1 MLNEQKNAILS
12 LFNDALVS
20 MSVDNA
26 QILLERPKVA
36 AHGDLAC
43 NVAMQLAR
51 QLKKNPRAI
60 ATELIERIQSLPQS
74 KELIESFEIAGP
86 GFINMRLSQQAKT
99 FAIREVLRLGSDFGK
114 NKDHA
119 GESILIEYVSA
130 NPTGPLHLG
139 HARQGALGDVLS
151 NLMRTQG
158 WNVCREFYYNDAGVQ
173 IQTLTESVRL
183 RIKELLG
190 ETITFP
196 ENGYQGLYIK
206 DIAKDFLDKKTIRT
220 RDGQEITAS
229 GNVEDVDSI
238 RAFSVGYL
246 KNEQDSDLNALGVSF
261 DNFYLESSL
270 YSDGLVERAVNA
282 LIASG
287 HTYEQDGAL
296 WLRTTDFKEFGDD
309 KDRVMRKQDGH
320 YTYFVPDVA
329 YHLSKFERGFVK
341 AVDIQGSDHHG
352 TTARVRI
359 GVQVAGQQLGLNV
372 PKVFPV
378 YVLHKML
385 KVIKNGEEV
394 KMSKRSGTYVTLR
407 DLVNWVGK
415 DAARFFLV
423 SRKADSEFVFD
434 IDLALSQSDEN
445 PVYYLQYAHARICS
459 VFAQAKEKGF
469 SIPTQEA
476 IAEMDLS
483 ALSDKNAQAL
493 IARISEFP
501 ETLSVAAKE
510 CAPHTLCFYLK
521 DLAGDFHAFYNAE
534 RVLVEDE
541 AVRNARLALLLAA
554 TRSLSGA
561 TKWLGSSG
569 RQRSGKNVRNFYGC
583 QSKKRIFL
591 ARCHVGCLGRL
602 YSLRRP
608 GFIYHKCS
616 DSLCGK
622 SAKAVNTC
630 GCCCP

>member
-1 MLNEQKNAILS
+1 MKPFPASSVGEGFCTVYFFVIARSITMLNEQKNAILS

-20 MSVDNA
+20 MGVDNA

-51 QLKKNPRAI
+51 QLKKNPRVI
-60 ATELIERIQSLPQS
+60 ATELIDKIQSLPQS

-114 NKDHA
+114 NKDHD

-190 ETITFP
+190 EAITFP

-229 GNVEDVDSI
+229 GDVEDVDSI

-459 VFAQAKEKGF
+459 VFAQTKEKGF
-469 SIPTQEA
+469 SIPNQEA

-554 TRSLSGA
+554 RQVLRNGLDL
-561 TKWLGSSG
+561 LG
-569 RQRSGKNVRNFYGC
+569 V
-583 QSKKRIFL
+583 
-591 ARCHVGCLGRL
+591 
-602 YSLRRP
+602 
-608 GFIYHKCS
+608 
-616 DSLCGK
+616 
-622 SAKAVNTC
+622 SAPEKM
-630 GCCCP
+630 

>member
-20 MSVDNA
+20 MGVDNA
-26 QILLERPKVA
+26 QILPERPKVA

-229 GNVEDVDSI
+229 GDVEDVDSI

-554 TRSLSGA
+554 RQALRNGLDL
-561 TKWLGSSG
+561 LG
-569 RQRSGKNVRNFYGC
+569 V
-583 QSKKRIFL
+583 
-591 ARCHVGCLGRL
+591 
-602 YSLRRP
+602 
-608 GFIYHKCS
+608 
-616 DSLCGK
+616 
-622 SAKAVNTC
+622 SAPEKM
-630 GCCCP
+630 

>member
-12 LFNDALVS
+12 LFSDALVS
-20 MSVDNA
+20 MGVDNA

-99 FAIREVLRLGSDFGK
+99 FAIREVLRLGGEFGK

-119 GESILIEYVSA
+119 GENILIEYVSA

-190 ETITFP
+190 EAITFP

-220 RDGQEITAS
+220 RDGREITAS
-229 GNVEDVDSI
+229 GDVEDVDSI

-372 PKVFPV
+372 PKVFPI

-469 SIPTQEA
+469 SIPTQET

-554 TRSLSGA
+554 RQVLRNGLDL
-561 TKWLGSSG
+561 LG
-569 RQRSGKNVRNFYGC
+569 V
-583 QSKKRIFL
+583 
-591 ARCHVGCLGRL
+591 
-602 YSLRRP
+602 
-608 GFIYHKCS
+608 
-616 DSLCGK
+616 
-622 SAKAVNTC
+622 SAPEKM
-630 GCCCP
+630 

>member
-20 MSVDNA
+20 MGVDNA

-229 GNVEDVDSI
+229 GDVEDVDSI

-329 YHLSKFERGFVK
+329 YHLRKFERGFVK

-554 TRSLSGA
+554 RQVLRNGLDL
-561 TKWLGSSG
+561 LG
-569 RQRSGKNVRNFYGC
+569 V
-583 QSKKRIFL
+583 
-591 ARCHVGCLGRL
+591 
-602 YSLRRP
+602 
-608 GFIYHKCS
+608 
-616 DSLCGK
+616 
-622 SAKAVNTC
+622 SAPEKM
-630 GCCCP
+630 

>member
-1 MLNEQKNAILS
+1 MLNDQKIAISS
-12 LFNDALVS
+12 LFNEALKNMGVS
-20 MSVDNA
+20 EVT
-26 QILLERPKVA
+26 ILLERPKVA

-51 QLKKNPRAI
+51 QLKKNPRQI
-60 ATELIERIQSLPQS
+60 ATDLIEQLQALPATQN
-74 KELIESFEIAGP
+74 LIAEFEIAGP
-86 GFINMRLSQQAKT
+86 GFINMRLSQEAKT
-99 FAIREVLRLGSDFGK
+99 FAVREVLRLGSDYGK
-114 NKDHA
+114 SQTPQ
-119 GESILIEYVSA
+119 GEKILIEYVSA

-151 NLMRTQG
+151 NLMKSQG
-158 WNVCREFYYNDAGVQ
+158 WQVCREFYYNDAGVQ

-183 RIKELLG
+183 RIKELNG
-190 ETITFP
+190 ETVTFP

-206 DIAKDFLDKKTIRT
+206 DIARDFLDKKTINT
-220 RDGQEITAS
+220 RDGQTITAS
-229 GNVEDVDSI
+229 GDVEDLAGI

-309 KDRVMRKQDGH
+309 KDRVMRKKDGTF
-320 YTYFVPDVA
+320 TYFVPDVA
-329 YHLSKFERGFVK
+329 YHLSKFERGFIK

-359 GVQVAGQQLGLNV
+359 GVQVAGKQLGLNV

-385 KVIKNGEEV
+385 KVVKNGEEV

-407 DLVNWVGK
+407 DLVNWVGR

-459 VFAQAKEKGF
+459 VLAQAKEKGF
-469 SIPTQEA
+469 SIPTADA
-476 IAEMDLS
+476 IAQMDLT

-493 IARISEFP
+493 IARISEFS

-541 AVRNARLALLLAA
+541 RTRNARLALLLAA
-554 TRSLSGA
+554 RQVLRNGLDL
-561 TKWLGSSG
+561 LG
-569 RQRSGKNVRNFYGC
+569 
-583 QSKKRIFL
+583 I
-591 ARCHVGCLGRL
+591 
-602 YSLRRP
+602 
-608 GFIYHKCS
+608 
-616 DSLCGK
+616 
-622 SAKAVNTC
+622 SAPEKM
-630 GCCCP
+630 

>member
-534 RVLVEDE
+534 RVLIEDE

-554 TRSLSGA
+554 RQVLRNGLDL
-561 TKWLGSSG
+561 LG
-569 RQRSGKNVRNFYGC
+569 V
-583 QSKKRIFL
+583 
-591 ARCHVGCLGRL
+591 
-602 YSLRRP
+602 
-608 GFIYHKCS
+608 
-616 DSLCGK
+616 
-622 SAKAVNTC
+622 SAPEKM
-630 GCCCP
+630 

>member
-20 MSVDNA
+20 MGVDNA

-60 ATELIERIQSLPQS
+60 ATELIEKIQSLPQS

-359 GVQVAGQQLGLNV
+359 GVQVAGQQLGSNV

-554 TRSLSGA
+554 RQVLRNGLDL
-561 TKWLGSSG
+561 LG
-569 RQRSGKNVRNFYGC
+569 V
-583 QSKKRIFL
+583 
-591 ARCHVGCLGRL
+591 
-602 YSLRRP
+602 
-608 GFIYHKCS
+608 
-616 DSLCGK
+616 
-622 SAKAVNTC
+622 SAPEKM
-630 GCCCP
+630 

>member
-20 MSVDNA
+20 MGVDNA

-190 ETITFP
+190 ETIIFP

-469 SIPTQEA
+469 STPTQEA

-554 TRSLSGA
+554 RQVLRNGLDL
-561 TKWLGSSG
+561 LG
-569 RQRSGKNVRNFYGC
+569 V
-583 QSKKRIFL
+583 
-591 ARCHVGCLGRL
+591 
-602 YSLRRP
+602 
-608 GFIYHKCS
+608 
-616 DSLCGK
+616 
-622 SAKAVNTC
+622 SAPEKM
-630 GCCCP
+630 

>member
-270 YSDGLVERAVNA
+270 YSHGLVERAVNA

-554 TRSLSGA
+554 RQVLRNGLDL
-561 TKWLGSSG
+561 LG
-569 RQRSGKNVRNFYGC
+569 V
-583 QSKKRIFL
+583 
-591 ARCHVGCLGRL
+591 
-602 YSLRRP
+602 
-608 GFIYHKCS
+608 
-616 DSLCGK
+616 
-622 SAKAVNTC
+622 SAPEKM
-630 GCCCP
+630 

>member
-20 MSVDNA
+20 MGVDNA

-51 QLKKNPRAI
+51 QLKKNPRTI

-554 TRSLSGA
+554 RQVLRNGLDL
-561 TKWLGSSG
+561 LG
-569 RQRSGKNVRNFYGC
+569 V
-583 QSKKRIFL
+583 
-591 ARCHVGCLGRL
+591 
-602 YSLRRP
+602 
-608 GFIYHKCS
+608 
-616 DSLCGK
+616 
-622 SAKAVNTC
+622 SAPEKM
-630 GCCCP
+630 

>member
-1 MLNEQKNAILS
+1 MKPFPASSVGEGFCTVYFFVIARSITMLNEQKNAILS

-20 MSVDNA
+20 MGVDNA

-51 QLKKNPRAI
+51 QLKKNPRVI
-60 ATELIERIQSLPQS
+60 ATELIDKIQSLPQS

-114 NKDHA
+114 NKDHD

-190 ETITFP
+190 EAITFP

-229 GNVEDVDSI
+229 GDVEDVDSI

-469 SIPTQEA
+469 SIPNQKA

-554 TRSLSGA
+554 RQVLRNGLDL
-561 TKWLGSSG
+561 LG
-569 RQRSGKNVRNFYGC
+569 V
-583 QSKKRIFL
+583 
-591 ARCHVGCLGRL
+591 
-602 YSLRRP
+602 
-608 GFIYHKCS
+608 
-616 DSLCGK
+616 
-622 SAKAVNTC
+622 SAPEKM
-630 GCCCP
+630 

>member
-20 MSVDNA
+20 MGVDNA

-554 TRSLSGA
+554 LQVLRNGLDL
-561 TKWLGSSG
+561 LG
-569 RQRSGKNVRNFYGC
+569 V
-583 QSKKRIFL
+583 
-591 ARCHVGCLGRL
+591 
-602 YSLRRP
+602 
-608 GFIYHKCS
+608 
-616 DSLCGK
+616 
-622 SAKAVNTC
+622 SAPEKM
-630 GCCCP
+630 

>member
-20 MSVDNA
+20 MGVDNA

-320 YTYFVPDVA
+320 FTYFVPDVA

-554 TRSLSGA
+554 RQVLRNGLDL
-561 TKWLGSSG
+561 LG
-569 RQRSGKNVRNFYGC
+569 V
-583 QSKKRIFL
+583 
-591 ARCHVGCLGRL
+591 
-602 YSLRRP
+602 
-608 GFIYHKCS
+608 
-616 DSLCGK
+616 
-622 SAKAVNTC
+622 SAPEKM
-630 GCCCP
+630 

>member
-1 MLNEQKNAILS
+1 MKPFPASRVGEGGFVLNIFVIARSNTMLNEQKNAILS

-20 MSVDNA
+20 MGVDNA

-60 ATELIERIQSLPQS
+60 AAELIERIQSLPQS

-229 GNVEDVDSI
+229 GDVEDVDSI

-554 TRSLSGA
+554 RQVLRNGLDL
-561 TKWLGSSG
+561 LG
-569 RQRSGKNVRNFYGC
+569 V
-583 QSKKRIFL
+583 
-591 ARCHVGCLGRL
+591 
-602 YSLRRP
+602 
-608 GFIYHKCS
+608 
-616 DSLCGK
+616 
-622 SAKAVNTC
+622 SAPEKM
-630 GCCCP
+630 

>member
-1 MLNEQKNAILS
+1 MLNDQKTAIAS
-12 LFNDALVS
+12 LFNDALRS
-20 MSVDNA
+20 MGVEEA
-26 QILLERPKVA
+26 TVLLERPKVA

-60 ATELIERIQSLPQS
+60 ATDIIEHIQALPQAKALIE
-74 KELIESFEIAGP
+74 KFEIAGP
-86 GFINMRLSQQAKT
+86 GFINMRLSQDAKT
-99 FAIREVLRLGSDFGK
+99 FAVREVLRLGTDFGK
-114 NKDHA
+114 NKDHD

-151 NLMRTQG
+151 NLMKTQG

-183 RIKELLG
+183 RIKELQG

-206 DIAKDFLDKKTIRT
+206 DIARDFLDKKTIRT

-229 GNVEDVDSI
+229 GDVEDVANI

-270 YSDGLVERAVNA
+270 YSQGLVARAVNA

-296 WLRTTDFKEFGDD
+296 WLRTTDFEEFGDD
-309 KDRVMRKQDGH
+309 KDRVMRKKDSTF
-320 YTYFVPDVA
+320 TYFVPDVA
-329 YHLSKFERGFVK
+329 YHLSKFERGFIK

-359 GVQVAGQQLGLNV
+359 GVQVAGKQLGLDI

-385 KVIKNGEEV
+385 KVIKDGQEV

-407 DLVNWVGK
+407 DLVNWVGR

-459 VFAQAKEKGF
+459 VFAQAKDKGF
-469 SIPTQEA
+469 SLPSPADIEQ
-476 IAEMDLS
+476 MDLS
-483 ALSDKNAQAL
+483 ALSDQYAQAL

-501 ETLSVAAKE
+501 ETLTVAAKE

-534 RVLVEDE
+534 RVLVDDE
-541 AVRNARLALLLAA
+541 KVRNARLALLLAA
-554 TRSLSGA
+554 RQVLQNGLDL
-561 TKWLGSSG
+561 LG
-569 RQRSGKNVRNFYGC
+569 V
-583 QSKKRIFL
+583 
-591 ARCHVGCLGRL
+591 
-602 YSLRRP
+602 
-608 GFIYHKCS
+608 
-616 DSLCGK
+616 
-622 SAKAVNTC
+622 SAPEKM
-630 GCCCP
+630 

>member
-1 MLNEQKNAILS
+1 MLNDQKIAISS
-12 LFNDALVS
+12 LFNEALKNMGVS
-20 MSVDNA
+20 EVT
-26 QILLERPKVA
+26 ILLERPKVA

-51 QLKKNPRAI
+51 QLKKNPRQI
-60 ATELIERIQSLPQS
+60 ATDLIEQLQALPATQN
-74 KELIESFEIAGP
+74 LIAEFEIAGP
-86 GFINMRLSQQAKT
+86 GFINMRLSQEAKT
-99 FAIREVLRLGSDFGK
+99 FAVREVLRLGSDYGK
-114 NKDHA
+114 SHTHQ
-119 GESILIEYVSA
+119 GEKILIEYVSA

-151 NLMRTQG
+151 NLMKSQG
-158 WNVCREFYYNDAGVQ
+158 WQVCREFYYNDAGVQ
-173 IQTLTESVRL
+173 IQTLTESVHL
-183 RIKELLG
+183 RIKELNG
-190 ETITFP
+190 ETVTFP

-206 DIAKDFLDKKTIRT
+206 DIARDFLDKKTINT
-220 RDGQEITAS
+220 RDGQTITAS
-229 GNVEDVDSI
+229 GDVEDLAGI

-309 KDRVMRKQDGH
+309 KDRVMRKKDGTF
-320 YTYFVPDVA
+320 TYFVPDVA
-329 YHLSKFERGFVK
+329 YHLSKFERGFIK

-359 GVQVAGQQLGLNV
+359 GVQVAGKQLGLNV

-385 KVIKNGEEV
+385 KVVKNGEEV

-407 DLVNWVGK
+407 DLVNWVGR

-459 VFAQAKEKGF
+459 VLAQAKEKGF
-469 SIPTQEA
+469 SIPTADA
-476 IAEMDLS
+476 IAQMDLT

-493 IARISEFP
+493 VARISEFS

-541 AVRNARLALLLAA
+541 KTRNARLALLLAA
-554 TRSLSGA
+554 RQVLRNGLDL
-561 TKWLGSSG
+561 LG
-569 RQRSGKNVRNFYGC
+569 
-583 QSKKRIFL
+583 I
-591 ARCHVGCLGRL
+591 
-602 YSLRRP
+602 
-608 GFIYHKCS
+608 
-616 DSLCGK
+616 
-622 SAKAVNTC
+622 SAPEKM
-630 GCCCP
+630 

>member
-20 MSVDNA
+20 MGVDNA

-99 FAIREVLRLGSDFGK
+99 FAIREVLRLGGEFGK

-119 GESILIEYVSA
+119 GENILIEYVSA

-190 ETITFP
+190 EAITFP

-229 GNVEDVDSI
+229 GDVEDVDSI

-329 YHLSKFERGFVK
+329 YHLSKFERGYVK

-372 PKVFPV
+372 PKVFPI

-469 SIPTQEA
+469 SIPTQET

-554 TRSLSGA
+554 RQVLRNGLDL
-561 TKWLGSSG
+561 LG
-569 RQRSGKNVRNFYGC
+569 V
-583 QSKKRIFL
+583 
-591 ARCHVGCLGRL
+591 
-602 YSLRRP
+602 
-608 GFIYHKCS
+608 
-616 DSLCGK
+616 
-622 SAKAVNTC
+622 SAPEKM
-630 GCCCP
+630 

>member
-1 MLNEQKNAILS
+1 MLNDQKTAIAS
-12 LFNDALVS
+12 LFNDALRS
-20 MSVDNA
+20 MGVEEA
-26 QILLERPKVA
+26 TVLLERPKVA

-60 ATELIERIQSLPQS
+60 ATDIIEHIEALPQAKALIE
-74 KELIESFEIAGP
+74 KFEIAGP
-86 GFINMRLSQQAKT
+86 GFINMRLSQDAKT
-99 FAIREVLRLGSDFGK
+99 FAVREVLRLGSEFGK
-114 NKDHA
+114 NKDHD

-151 NLMRTQG
+151 NLMKTQG

-183 RIKELLG
+183 RIKELQG

-196 ENGYQGLYIK
+196 ENGYQGFYIK
-206 DIAKDFLDKKTIRT
+206 DIARDFLDKKTIRT

-229 GNVEDVDSI
+229 GDVEDVANI

-270 YSDGLVERAVNA
+270 YSRGLVERAVNA

-296 WLRTTDFKEFGDD
+296 WLRTTDFEEFGDD
-309 KDRVMRKQDGH
+309 KDRVMRKKDGTF
-320 YTYFVPDVA
+320 TYFVPDVA
-329 YHLSKFERGFVK
+329 YHLSKFERGFIK

-359 GVQVAGQQLGLNV
+359 GVQVAGKQLGLDI

-385 KVIKNGEEV
+385 KVIKDGQEV

-407 DLVNWVGK
+407 DLVNWVGR

-459 VFAQAKEKGF
+459 VFAQAKDKGF
-469 SIPTQEA
+469 SLPSPADIEQ
-476 IAEMDLS
+476 MDLS
-483 ALSDKNAQAL
+483 ALSDQYAQAL

-501 ETLSVAAKE
+501 ETLTVAAKE

-534 RVLVEDE
+534 RVLVDDE
-541 AVRNARLALLLAA
+541 KVRNARLALLMAA
-554 TRSLSGA
+554 RQVLQNGLDL
-561 TKWLGSSG
+561 LG
-569 RQRSGKNVRNFYGC
+569 V
-583 QSKKRIFL
+583 
-591 ARCHVGCLGRL
+591 
-602 YSLRRP
+602 
-608 GFIYHKCS
+608 
-616 DSLCGK
+616 
-622 SAKAVNTC
+622 SAPEKM
-630 GCCCP
+630 

>member
-1 MLNEQKNAILS
+1 MLIEQKNAIAA
-12 LFNDALVS
+12 LFNEALSTMGVS
-20 MSVDNA
+20 NASV
-26 QILLERPKVA
+26 ILERPKVA

-51 QLKKNPRAI
+51 QLKRNPREI
-60 ATELIERIQSLPQS
+60 ASELIEKLNALPQTAQ
-74 KELIESFEIAGP
+74 LIEGFEIAGP

-99 FAIREVLRLGSDFGK
+99 FAVKEALRLGQKYGTNETHS
-114 NKDHA
+114 
-119 GESILIEYVSA
+119 GENILIEYVSA

-151 NLMRTQG
+151 NLMKTQG

-173 IQTLTESVRL
+173 IQTLTDSVRL
-183 RIKELLG
+183 RIKELQG
-190 ETITFP
+190 ESIVFP

-206 DIAKDFLDKKTIRT
+206 DIAKDFLDRKTIKT
-220 RDGQEITAS
+220 RDGQVITAS
-229 GNVEDVDSI
+229 GDVNDEAGI

-246 KNEQDSDLNALGVSF
+246 KNEQDSDLNALGVAF

-320 YTYFVPDVA
+320 YTYFVPD
-329 YHLSKFERGFVK
+329 
-341 AVDIQGSDHHG
+341 
-352 TTARVRI
+352 RVRI
-359 GVQVAGQQLGLNV
+359 GVRVAGEQLGLQI
-372 PKVFPV
+372 PKVFPI

-385 KVIKNGEEV
+385 KVIKDGEEV

-434 IDLALSQSDEN
+434 INLALSQSDEN

-469 SIPTQEA
+469 AIPSSDDVQSI
-476 IAEMDLS
+476 DLS
-483 ALSDKNAQAL
+483 ALNDKNAQAL

-510 CAPHTLCFYLK
+510 CAPHALCFYLK

-541 AVRNARLALLLAA
+541 AVRNARLALLLA
-554 TRSLSGA
+554 TRQVLRNGLEL
-561 TKWLGSSG
+561 LG
-569 RQRSGKNVRNFYGC
+569 V
-583 QSKKRIFL
+583 
-591 ARCHVGCLGRL
+591 
-602 YSLRRP
+602 
-608 GFIYHKCS
+608 
-616 DSLCGK
+616 
-622 SAKAVNTC
+622 SAPEKM
-630 GCCCP
+630 

>member
-60 ATELIERIQSLPQS
+60 ATELIERIQSFPQS

-476 IAEMDLS
+476 FAEMDLS

-493 IARISEFP
+493 IARIGEFP

-554 TRSLSGA
+554 RQVLRNGLDL
-561 TKWLGSSG
+561 LG
-569 RQRSGKNVRNFYGC
+569 V
-583 QSKKRIFL
+583 
-591 ARCHVGCLGRL
+591 
-602 YSLRRP
+602 
-608 GFIYHKCS
+608 
-616 DSLCGK
+616 
-622 SAKAVNTC
+622 SAPEKM
-630 GCCCP
+630 

>member
-12 LFNDALVS
+12 LFSDALVS
-20 MSVDNA
+20 MGVDNA

-99 FAIREVLRLGSDFGK
+99 FAIREVLRLGGEFGK

-119 GESILIEYVSA
+119 GENILIEYVSA

-190 ETITFP
+190 EAITFP

-229 GNVEDVDSI
+229 GDVEDVDSI

-329 YHLSKFERGFVK
+329 YHLSKFERGYVK

-372 PKVFPV
+372 PKVFPI

-469 SIPTQEA
+469 SIPTQET

-554 TRSLSGA
+554 RQVLRNGLDL
-561 TKWLGSSG
+561 LG
-569 RQRSGKNVRNFYGC
+569 V
-583 QSKKRIFL
+583 
-591 ARCHVGCLGRL
+591 
-602 YSLRRP
+602 
-608 GFIYHKCS
+608 
-616 DSLCGK
+616 
-622 SAKAVNTC
+622 SAPEKM
-630 GCCCP
+630 